1 MRKSLLTC
9 LAGAV
14 LGLVPLSIDAQN
26 VKLRANC
33 VNGRDSETKMW
44 SMRLVVFNWGL
55 KALKVP
61 FSAKRM
67 FMNSLLSKQRS
78 RLRRYCSFDWRVS

>member
-1 MRKSLLTC
+1 MISDMRKSLLTC

-44 SMRLVVFNWGL
+44 STNNIGIYEFTDEVQNKTEWTPL
-55 KALKVP
+55 
-61 FSAKRM
+61 
-67 FMNSLLSKQRS
+67 
-78 RLRRYCSFDWRVS
+78 Y